1 MKRVNTVRYV
11 TTLLALLLSCL
22 LAVAIPAGYLVM
34 LYEHQTAVLETEAES
49 TAFAVSQLISA
60 NPEYWRFEQPRLEGF
75 LSQQRPADQQAE
87 SRRIVDTDRVVLAQT
102 AEGLES
108 PVITR
113 SHALYDSGKIVA
125 QLEISRS
132 LRPFLVNALIM
143 GCIGLGF
150 GAVSFLLL
158 RVFPLRALDGAL
170 KSLQES
176 EDKFSAIAA
185 TAADA
190 IIVMD
195 PHGGITYWNGAAEK
209 MFGYTFSEAVG
220 RELHTLIAPATFRES
235 YQKGFSRFVQ
245 TGQGP
250 AIGGTLE
257 FTALRKNGTHFPI
270 EVSTSAV
277 ELMGA
282 WHAVGIIRDITER
295 KKTETEL
302 LKLEKLESLG
312 VLAGGIAHDFNN
324 LLTVILGNISLAQ
337 LETDSQSKT
346 YSKLVTVERAV
357 LTARELT
364 QQLLT
369 FAKGGAPIK
378 KTSSLRD
385 IIGESCSFSL
395 SGSNVKCRFSFAEDL
410 MPADVDAGQ
419 ISQVMHNLILNA
431 AQAMPQGGSIHVSCT
446 NAASGPGGIQPLDQ
460 GPYIK
465 ISVADQGHGIPKENL
480 SKIFDPYFTTKP
492 KGSGLGLATSYSI
505 VSRHGGYIS
514 VESEPGR
521 GAVFYVYLPASRQPL
536 PLQEARGKARMN
548 GAGRILVMDDEE
560 LVRTIAGEML
570 QALGYEPAFAR
581 DGEEALALYRDAS
594 AAGAPFDAVIMD
606 LTVPGGMGGKD
617 AVRKLL
623 ATDPW
628 ARVIVASGYSNDP
641 VLAEFRSHG
650 FQGMIAKPFTLEVFS
665 STLTEVLEGKRRS
678 G

>member
-11 TTLLALLLSCL
+11 TTFLALLLSCI
-22 LAVAIPAGYLVM
+22 LAVAVPAGYLIM
-34 LYEHQTAVLETEAES
+34 IYERQTAVLETEAES
-49 TAFAVSQLISA
+49 TAFTVSQLIGA

-75 LSQQRPADQQAE
+75 LSQQGPPDEQE
-87 SRRIVDTDRVVLAQT
+87 EIRRIVDMGNVVLAQT

-113 SHALYDSGKIVA
+113 SHALYDAGKIVA
-125 QLEISRS
+125 HVEISRS

-150 GAVSFLLL
+150 GAVSFLFL
-158 RVFPLRALDGAL
+158 RVFPLRALDEAL

-195 PHGGITYWNGAAEK
+195 HHGGITYWNSAAEK
-209 MFGYTFSEAVG
+209 MFGYTFYEARG
-220 RELHTLIAPATFRES
+220 RELHTLIAPAPFHES
-235 YQKGFSRFVQ
+235 YRKGFGRFVR

-250 AIGGTLE
+250 AIGSTLE
-257 FTALRKNGTHFPI
+257 FTALRKDGTEFPI

-337 LETDSQSKT
+337 LDTDQRDKT
-346 YSKLVTVERAV
+346 YPRLVDVEKAV

-395 SGSNVKCRFSFAEDL
+395 SGSNVKCHFSYAEDL

-431 AQAMPQGGSIHVSCT
+431 AQAMPQGGSIQVACT
-446 NAASGPGGIQPLDQ
+446 NAASGPGDVLPPDK
-460 GPYIK
+460 GPYVK
-465 ISVADQGHGIPKENL
+465 ISVKDQGHGIPKENL

-492 KGSGLGLATSYSI
+492 RGSGLGLATSYSI
-505 VSRHGGYIS
+505 VSRHGGYMD
-514 VESEPGR
+514 VESEPGH
-521 GAVFYVYLPASRQPL
+521 GAVFHVYLPASRQPL
-536 PLQEARGKARMN
+536 PAREARETGRIN
-548 GAGRILVMDDEE
+548 GAGKILVMDDEE
-560 LVRTIAGEML
+560 AVRKVAGQML
-570 QALGYEPAFAR
+570 QALGYKPAFAR

-617 AVRKLL
+617 AVKKLL
-623 ATDPW
+623 ETDPR
-628 ARVIVASGYSNDP
+628 ACVIVASGYSNDP
-641 VLAEFRSHG
+641 VMAEFRSHG
-650 FQGMIAKPFTLEVFS
+650 FQGKIAKPFTLDVFS
-665 STLTEVLEGKRRS
+665 RALIAVLAEKRHS

>member
-132 LRPFLVNALIM
+132 LRPFLVNALII

-158 RVFPLRALDGAL
+158 RVFPLRALDGGL

-185 TAADA
+185 TATDA

-195 PHGGITYWNGAAEK
+195 PHG
-209 MFGYTFSEAVG
+209 
-220 RELHTLIAPATFRES
+220 
-235 YQKGFSRFVQ
+235 
-245 TGQGP
+245 
-250 AIGGTLE
+250 
-257 FTALRKNGTHFPI
+257 
-270 EVSTSAV
+270 
-277 ELMGA
+277 
-282 WHAVGIIRDITER
+282 
-295 KKTETEL
+295 
-302 LKLEKLESLG
+302 
-312 VLAGGIAHDFNN
+312 
-324 LLTVILGNISLAQ
+324 
-337 LETDSQSKT
+337 
-346 YSKLVTVERAV
+346 
-357 LTARELT
+357 
-364 QQLLT
+364 
-369 FAKGGAPIK
+369 
-378 KTSSLRD
+378 
-385 IIGESCSFSL
+385 
-395 SGSNVKCRFSFAEDL
+395 
-410 MPADVDAGQ
+410 
-419 ISQVMHNLILNA
+419 
-431 AQAMPQGGSIHVSCT
+431 
-446 NAASGPGGIQPLDQ
+446 
-460 GPYIK
+460 
-465 ISVADQGHGIPKENL
+465 
-480 SKIFDPYFTTKP
+480 
-492 KGSGLGLATSYSI
+492 YSI

-521 GAVFYVYLPASRQPL
+521 GAVFYVYLPALRQPL
-536 PLQEARGKARMN
+536 PLRETQGKARMN

-594 AAGAPFDAVIMD
+594 AAGALFDAVIMD

-650 FQGMIAKPFTLEVFS
+650 FKGMIAKPFTQEVFS
-665 STLTEVLEGKRRS
+665 STLTEVLEG
-678 G
+678 